1 MIPSIAVSITLG
13 AISWTLLEYVL
24 HRWLGH
30 DRRTRPNPF
39 AAEHVRHHSE
49 GDYFAP
55 AHKKLLAAAAVMLIL
70 SGPAVAAAG
79 IAQGLSF
86 VAGLIAMYGLYE
98 VLHRRDHTHPG
109 VGRYMR
115 FLRRHHFYHH
125 FVDPST
131 NHGVT
136 SPVWDWVFGTLR
148 APGVI
153 KVPRKLAMRW
163 LTDRITGQVLPEF
176 AQHYELAGGAS
187 SRSRGHAPAR
197 KALASIPADS

>member
-1 MIPSIAVSITLG
+1 MIPSLVVPVVLG
-13 AISWTLLEYVL
+13 ALTWTLLEYAM

-39 AAEHVRHHSE
+39 AAEHVRHHGE

-55 AHKKLLAAAAVMLIL
+55 ARKKLLAAAALTLVL
-70 SGPAVAAAG
+70 SAPAVVVAGVAA
-79 IAQGLSF
+79 GLSF
-86 VAGLIAMYGLYE
+86 VGGLIAMYGLYE
-98 VLHRRDHTHPG
+98 ILHRRDHTHPG

-125 FVDPST
+125 FVDPSA

-148 APGVI
+148 PPGVVR
-153 KVPRKLAMRW
+153 VPRKLAMRW
-163 LTDRITGQVLPEF
+163 LTDATTGEVLPEF
-176 AQHYELAGGAS
+176 AQHYELVGHPIPR
-187 SRSRGHAPAR
+187 RSRGADAR
-197 KALASIPADS
+197 GSLGETR